1 MTERFIIKGFLFDLD
16 GTLIDTTPLVE
27 QSWRE
32 FAQENGLDANKILAT
47 SHGRRTTEVISQWKP
62 QEPSVEL
69 AAAEF
74 ERKLAHRTEGLLIL
88 PGVNNLLAKIPH
100 DQKAIYTGGS
110 RYLAELRLKQ
120 CHMPFPKAFETANDV
135 TNGKP
140 HPEGYLKAA
149 AGLDIEP
156 KDCVVFE
163 DAPAG
168 VRAGRAA
175 GMTVIA
181 CLTTHTYEQ
190 LSQAGANYIVDL
202 LSDVDVKP
210 LSDGNFEVLVK
221 VRAEQ
226 QQAAHI

>member
-1 MTERFIIKGFLFDLD
+1 MIT
-16 GTLIDTTPLVE
+16 
-27 QSWRE
+27 
-32 FAQENGLDANKILAT
+32 
-47 SHGRRTTEVISQWKP
+47 QWKP
-62 QEPSVEL
+62 QEPSVAS

-74 ERKLAHRTEGLLIL
+74 ERKLAHRTDGLLIL
-88 PGVNNLLAKIPH
+88 PGVTHLWATIPY

-110 RYLAELRLKQ
+110 RYLAEMRLKQ
-120 CHMPFPKAFETANDV
+120 CDMSFPKAFETANDV
-135 TNGKP
+135 THGKP

-149 AGLDIEP
+149 AGLGIDP

-190 LSQAGANYIVDL
+190 LSEAGAAYIVDL
-202 LSDVDVKP
+202 LSDVDVKA
-210 LSDGNFEVLVK
+210 LSDGSFEVSVK
-221 VRAEQ
+221 TKAIEQ
-226 QQAAHI
+226 PQAAHI